1 MKDQRVI
8 KEKYYNEIRKKNCGK
23 DKWLEGK
30 REEVSSFESEI
41 KRIRP
46 KEISYFG
53 LGERES
59 KYGQERREKK
69 GRRRRRRRRLQ
80 VWIYGLELSI
90 LCMVWVLELLNSFRV
105 GLS

>member
-1 MKDQRVI
+1 M
-8 KEKYYNEIRKKNCGK
+8 
-23 DKWLEGK
+23 
-30 REEVSSFESEI
+30 
-41 KRIRP
+41 IRP

-69 GRRRRRRRRLQ
+69 GRRRRRLQ
-80 VWIYGLELSI
+80 VWIHGLEPSI
-90 LCMVWVLELLNSFRV
+90 LCTVWVWELLNSFLV